1 MHYINKKA
9 FTLVELIVVV
19 TIVGILSVVG
29 IVAYSSYLVGA
40 RDVNRIA
47 TMTQAV
53 ETFQKY
59 ATTKKLP
66 IPDSAITLTMSG
78 GTVGFQGKIGPNVLE
93 TIGLEDDMRDPKDN
107 TLYSYL
113 LGENRKVF
121 QFVAFMEKK
130 ENLISF
136 APTAL
141 ANNENRYPRTFG
153 TGLGIITQSKTLIPL
168 EDLPLGSDTLNLE
181 DFGNSYE
188 LTSFVSQD

>member
-1 MHYINKKA
+1 
-9 FTLVELIVVV
+9 
-19 TIVGILSVVG
+19 
-29 IVAYSSYLVGA
+29 
-40 RDVNRIA
+40 
-47 TMTQAV
+47 
-53 ETFQKY
+53 
-59 ATTKKLP
+59 
-66 IPDSAITLTMSG
+66 
-78 GTVGFQGKIGPNVLE
+78 
-93 TIGLEDDMRDPKDN
+93 MRDPKDN

-113 LGENRKVF
+113 LLENRKVF

-153 TGLGIITQSKTLIPL
+153 TWLWIITQSKTLIPL

-181 DFGNSYE
+181 DFWNSYE